1 MQSVPPE
8 VLRPPEPYVAVLA
21 DSSTGSMLA
30 RALTAANTTATG
42 GFLVGG
48 RQPGQVA
55 ASSDRSSRL
64 ALSYRAVDLAAFP
77 RPDAIRHVLGHP
89 GPAPSAADAILR
101 EDWHVARASLPCAA
115 VAVAILDPSTPP
127 EAWAAA
133 RESAVGRWRAA
144 KACLAASDAP
154 VHCVAIWPGGPEPS
168 QRSAREAASKRLAE
182 LRSALGPD
190 CPSALLLTAED
201 LAAAASD
208 GDSPPTSPG
217 PISSRATRLEAAL
230 H

>member
-1 MQSVPPE
+1 ARPAALEAVEAQPLASQPAAPSRLPERLRMQSVPPE

-182 LRSALGPD
+182 
-190 CPSALLLTAED
+190 
-201 LAAAASD
+201 
-208 GDSPPTSPG
+208 
-217 PISSRATRLEAAL
+217 
-230 H
+230 